1 MSQNQMQV
9 LIEIVMI
16 LFYFFK
22 KKRMVEPESTSKMA
36 AFSIQIVQK
45 IINISTDKFDII
57 YRTGH
62 IMVNFTDKMSVDNRH
77 AIFK

>member
-36 AFSIQIVQK
+36 AFSIQIV
-45 IINISTDKFDII
+45 
-57 YRTGH
+57 
-62 IMVNFTDKMSVDNRH
+62 
-77 AIFK
+77 

>member
-1 MSQNQMQV
+1 
-9 LIEIVMI
+9 
-16 LFYFFK
+16 
-22 KKRMVEPESTSKMA
+22 MVEPESTSKMA